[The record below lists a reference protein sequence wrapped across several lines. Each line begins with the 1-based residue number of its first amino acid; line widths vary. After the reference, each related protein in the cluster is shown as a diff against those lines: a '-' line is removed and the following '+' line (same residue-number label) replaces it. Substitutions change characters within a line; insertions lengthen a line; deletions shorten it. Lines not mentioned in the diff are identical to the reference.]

1 LKNIAF
7 DPRKDHV
14 PASVALRIDA
24 PEEHDMPRAPATLA
38 VVLAAFAVCASVGPA
53 RAVDFSGKTITMVLS
68 FAPGGGYDTYGRLFA
83 SRLSQHLPGRPA
95 VIVKNMPGAGG
106 LLGANYLFN
115 LAPRDGT
122 TIGVVPQTVVIAQV
136 LGGATVKFDA
146 QKFNWIGRIDSN
158 VEVEQTWY
166 TSGIKTIADAK
177 SAPVVVAGTGPD
189 SSSVVFPHLLNDTL
203 GTKFKVVSGYSGV
216 SMAALAME
224 RGEVQGMVRPWSV
237 TKIMRPEWLRNKK
250 INLIVQYAGK
260 RHPELSDVPAVVDL
274 AQNDSQ
280 REIFALYA
288 SGSDIG
294 RSIVAPPDLTP
305 DIVKVLRSAFNETIK
320 DPAFLA
326 GIKANALDF
335 DPLDGTELQTTVRR
349 AAAVPPDVVGAARK
363 YYAEAQ

>member
-1 LKNIAF
+1 M
-7 DPRKDHV
+7 
-14 PASVALRIDA
+14 PA
-24 PEEHDMPRAPATLA
+24 
-38 VVLAAFAVCASVGPA
+38 VLAALALSLAALVVGAAEPA
-53 RAVDFSGKTITMVLS
+53 RAADFSGKTITVVSS
-68 FAPGGGYDTYGRLFA
+68 FAPGGGYDAYGRLFA
-83 SRLSQHLPGRPA
+83 AHLSAHLPGRPA

-115 LAPRDGT
+115 VAPRDGT

-146 QKFNWIGRIDSN
+146 QKFNWIGRINSN

-177 SAPVVVAGTGPD
+177 AAPVVVAGTGPD
-189 SSSVVFPHLLNDTL
+189 SSSVVFPHLLNDTI

-237 TKIMRPEWLRNKK
+237 TKTMRPEWLRDGK

-260 RHPELSDVPAVVDL
+260 RHPELKNVPAVVEL
-274 AQNDSQ
+274 AANESQ
-280 REIFALYA
+280 HKIFALYA

-294 RSIVAPPDLTP
+294 RSIVAPAGLPADA
-305 DIVKVLRSAFNETIK
+305 VQALRLAFDETMK

-326 GIKANALDF
+326 DLKASALDF
-335 DPLDGTELQTTVRR
+335 DPLDGRELQSVVQR
-349 AAAVPPDVVGAARK
+349 AAEVPPDILDAARK
-363 YYAEAQ
+363 YYDTAK